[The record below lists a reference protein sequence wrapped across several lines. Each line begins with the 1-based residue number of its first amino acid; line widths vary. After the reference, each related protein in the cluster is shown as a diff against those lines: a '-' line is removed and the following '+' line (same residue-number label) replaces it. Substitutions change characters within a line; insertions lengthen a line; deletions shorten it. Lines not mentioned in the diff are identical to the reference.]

1 MWPREARCRRWALWQ
16 GKKTKIRRPQPEWL
30 TQAAGFF
37 PWSDFLLSPFL
48 GRGFLFVCMSL
59 NAVVPHADACEQGV
73 SAAGPGNPDCSISI
87 YWLFFFCGRACRGT
101 CFYSEPLWILWSVFL
116 TRSRCLGRD
125 TVTSPSFLQGAWRSC
140 MKLEA
145 QPVTG
150 HYRGKPPWAPLRVQS
165 H

>member
-1 MWPREARCRRWALWQ
+1 MWPGEARRRRWALWQ

-30 TQAAGFF
+30 TQAVGFF

-87 YWLFFFCGRACRGT
+87 YWQDYFGFSFFAGGRAGG
-101 CFYSEPLWILWSVFL
+101 PVF
-116 TRSRCLGRD
+116 T
-125 TVTSPSFLQGAWRSC
+125 
-140 MKLEA
+140 
-145 QPVTG
+145 
-150 HYRGKPPWAPLRVQS
+150 QS
-165 H
+165 HFGFYGLCF